1 MTERVVNISPVKL
14 VAILAVTF
22 LVLAGATWLM
32 LIMPKQSKV
41 SSLETTIKSAQ
52 TQLAQLT
59 TDAPAAH
66 KNAVSQSLLV
76 LRALPTDPGVPQIV
90 LQLSRIAA
98 EEHVSLDSITPSTA
112 IPYSGYEA
120 MPMTIVLSGDFFG
133 VEGFLQQLRGQVQV
147 TNGTVAATGRLY
159 DVLGVTLQSITPAP
173 KVQATLTIDAFSYTG
188 IALALPGAP
197 AGTTTTPSS

>member
-59 TDAPAAH
+59 NDAPAAH